1 MFVYHVGADIAT
13 AEASGRSRE
22 EVVRQLQRLRDEAS
36 GVSIDEEA
44 ANLLRFQR
52 AYEANARFFTT
63 ISDTLDTLMEMVR

>member
-1 MFVYHVGADIAT
+1 
-13 AEASGRSRE
+13 
-22 EVVRQLQRLRDEAS
+22 VRQLQRLRDEAS